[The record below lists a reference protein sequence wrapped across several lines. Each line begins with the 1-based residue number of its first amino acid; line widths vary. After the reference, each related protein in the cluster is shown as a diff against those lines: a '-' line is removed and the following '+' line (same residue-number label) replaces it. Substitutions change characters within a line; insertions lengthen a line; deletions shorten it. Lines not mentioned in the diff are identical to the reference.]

1 MLPMM
6 DVVDPAE
13 TQMYIPLVLD
23 EMNGV
28 QTGGASQGE
37 ASIPS
42 QIDKSTPSISLSK
55 ADEITT
61 GYVLPFLP
69 R

>member
-1 MLPMM
+1 MM
-6 DVVDPAE
+6 DIVDAAD
-13 TQMYIPLVLD
+13 TQMHIPLVLD

-28 QTGGASQGE
+28 QTGGTSQGE

-42 QIDKSTPSISLSK
+42 QIDKSTPSISVSK
-55 ADEITT
+55 VDETT
-61 GYVLPFLP
+61 TDYVLPFLP